1 MTSQTLKTLR
11 VVQGLVVSGFC
22 MFAADVA
29 RAHQAFLP
37 IVGQAVPNITVE
49 RSYTFDIAIV
59 VVVFGAAL
67 FAVCRSSQRR

>member
-1 MTSQTLKTLR
+1 MTSQSLKTHR
-11 VVQGLVVSGFC
+11 GVRGLVASGLC
-22 MFAADVA
+22 LLAADFV
-29 RAHQAFLP
+29 QAQQTIGP
-37 IVGQAVPNITVE
+37 IVGQVVPNITVE